1 MFKEERKWHTL
12 VVAVG
17 PLAARIVLVGVLT
30 GLAAQ
35 GLLPVAARDAC
46 LEGLRLGL
54 FASSSRPSAHLR

>member
-1 MFKEERKWHTL
+1 MLKEESKWHML
-12 VVAVG
+12 AVAVG
-17 PLAARIVLVGVLT
+17 PLAVRIVLVGLLT

-54 FASSSRPSAHLR
+54 FAS